1 MAPIRPRL
9 VFEVDE
15 KIVNAILFEEKMRQL
30 ENIYGVVAFVSI
42 KAMNVSLKKK
52 KILQTIEKPI
62 KLTNL
67 FTKLDRR

>member
-1 MAPIRPRL
+1 MAQIRPRL

-42 KAMNVSLKKK
+42 KAMKVSLKKK